1 MTLLKKPLPFL
12 IYTALHLFCV
22 LLYAHEEFLWK
33 VISDVY
39 EYYLMLSVNS
49 FSLFL
54 LVTIFSSIG
63 FVWGLEVCFKHCYT
77 WIWLTREAQIELL
90 RKFISRAIIF
100 FITLYFFIL
109 SDACLTYAIETFE
122 KAEDILKGYNCLY
135 TRQYM
140 NLWIQNESI
149 NSYFRPLISDTY
161 TTFSQICPVRDVSI
175 WEGLINN
182 LLAEKKWR
190 LFKYDA
196 WLYYLY
202 TDHFARYFVS
212 VAAIEA
218 LVVHI
223 ALLNNIDLRWWLYV
237 DRIGPMLW
245 RDILNPNGVIH
256 TFFFLLRIFTLN
268 YLVM

>member
-1 MTLLKKPLPFL
+1 MTLLKKLPPFL
-12 IYTALHLFCV
+12 IYTALQLFGV
-22 LLYAHEEFLWK
+22 LLYAHRGFLCK
-33 VISDVY
+33 VISHLY
-39 EYYLMLSVNS
+39 EYYLMLSVDS
-49 FSLFL
+49 FSIFL

-63 FVWGLEVCFKHCYT
+63 FVWGLKVCFKHCYT
-77 WIWLTREAQIELL
+77 WIWLTREARIELL
-90 RKFISRAIIF
+90 RKFIGRAIIF

-109 SDACLTYAIETFE
+109 SDAYLTYAIETFE

-149 NSYFRPLISDTY
+149 NSYFRPLINDNY
-161 TTFSQICPVRDVSI
+161 TTFSQICPVRDLSI

-182 LLAEKKWR
+182 LLAEKKWL

-196 WLYYLY
+196 WLSYLY
-202 TDHFARYFVS
+202 TDHFARYCVS

-218 LVVHI
+218 LIVHI
-223 ALLNNIDLRWWLYV
+223 ALINGIDLRWWLYI
-237 DRIGPMLW
+237 DRIGPILR
-245 RDILNPNGVIH
+245 RDILNPNGVIP
-256 TFFFLLRIFTLN
+256 TIFFLLRIITLN